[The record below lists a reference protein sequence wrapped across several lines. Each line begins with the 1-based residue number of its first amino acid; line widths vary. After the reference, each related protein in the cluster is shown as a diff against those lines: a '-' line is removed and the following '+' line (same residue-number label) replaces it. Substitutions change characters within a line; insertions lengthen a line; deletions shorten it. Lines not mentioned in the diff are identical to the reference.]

1 MLLQKKTKKALLA
14 LLFLMALQTG
24 FAQNIGIGTTN
35 PNPNALLDISSGS
48 QGLLAPRMDSTSR
61 KNIPATK
68 GLLVYD
74 TTYNSYWFNNGAA
87 WVNMPPA
94 GTGNGSLL
102 YWNGSRWVSLA
113 PGVPG
118 QYLTYNA
125 GGTPIW
131 SGAGTMAISTT
142 AASGITQTAAQSGGS
157 ISTDGGAAITARGV
171 VWSRDP
177 NPTIALATKTND
189 GSGTGTFT
197 SNITGLT
204 AGYTYYVRSYA
215 TNANGTTYGNQI
227 NFVTTAAA
235 GPFTIGQSYGGGI
248 IFYIDGSGQHGL
260 IAAPVDQSAAIRWTP
275 AGVSNPSLTNA
286 AGFAIGTGAAN
297 TTTII
302 NIQGSAPYA
311 ATLCRLYYNGGGFTD
326 WYLPSIF
333 ELNQLFLQR
342 TAVGG
347 FPDPMLSGPNYYWS
361 SSESSTGN
369 AWAIDFNNNTVPTQ
383 TADHKLS
390 YYRVR
395 AVRAF

>member
-14 LLFLMALQTG
+14 LLFLVALQTG
-24 FAQNIGIGTTN
+24 FAQNIGIGTAN
-35 PNPNALLDISSGS
+35 PNPNALLDISSGNK
-48 QGLLAPRMDSTSR
+48 GLLAPRMDSTAR

-74 TTYNSYWFNNGAA
+74 TTYNSYWFSNGTA

-102 YWNGSRWVSLA
+102 YWNGNRWVSLA
-113 PGVPG
+113 PGTPG
-118 QYLTYNA
+118 QYLTYN
-125 GGTPIW
+125 GSGVPIW
-131 SGAGTMAISTT
+131 SGAGTVALSTT

-157 ISTDGGAAITARGV
+157 ISSDGGAAITARGV
-171 VWSRDP
+171 VWSLSP
-177 NPTIALATKTND
+177 NPTVALTTKTND

-197 SNITGLT
+197 SNITGLA

-227 NFVTTAAA
+227 NFVSSAAA

-260 IAAPVDQSAAIRWTP
+260 IAAPADQSTSVRWFP
-275 AGVSNPSLTNA
+275 AGGSNPALTNA
-286 AGFAIGTGAAN
+286 SGFAIGTGAAN

-302 NIQGSAPYA
+302 NAQGNSPYA

-326 WYLPSIF
+326 WHLPSLF
-333 ELNQLFLQR
+333 ELSQLFLQR
-342 TAVGG
+342 AVVGG
-347 FPDPMLSGPNYYWS
+347 FPDPNLSGPNYYWS
-361 SSESSTGN
+361 SSEVDIDE
-369 AWAIDFNNNTVPTQ
+369 AWVIDFNTNTVPTQ
-383 TADHKLS
+383 LPSSKYNTI
-390 YYRVR
+390 RIR

>member
-1 MLLQKKTKKALLA
+1 MFLQKKTTKALLA

-24 FAQNIGIGTTN
+24 FAQNIGIGTTS
-35 PNPNALLDISSGS
+35 PNPNALLDISSGNK
-48 QGLLAPRMDSTSR
+48 GLLAPRMDSTSR

-74 TTYNSYWFNNGAA
+74 TTYNSYWFHNGSA

-94 GTGNGSLL
+94 GTGNGALL

-113 PGVPG
+113 PGAPG

-131 SGAGTMAISTT
+131 SGAGTVALSTT

-157 ISTDGGAAITARGV
+157 ISSDGGATITARGV

-177 NPTIALATKTND
+177 NPTVALSTKTND

-197 SNITGLT
+197 SNITGLA

-215 TNANGTTYGNQI
+215 TNANGTTYGNPI

-260 IAAPVDQSAAIRWTP
+260 IAAPTDQSSSAQWIP
-275 AGVSNPSLTNA
+275 AGATSSVVTNA
-286 AGFAIGTGAAN
+286 TGFAIGTGAAN
-297 TTTII
+297 TSTII
-302 NIQGSAPYA
+302 TVQGNSPYA
-311 ATLCRLYYNGGGFTD
+311 ATNCRLYYNGGGFSD
-326 WYLPSIF
+326 WYLPSLF
-333 ELNQLFLQR
+333 ELNQLYLQR

-347 FPDPMLSGPNYYWS
+347 FPDPNAGPAYYWS
-361 SSESSTGN
+361 SSEISDNNAWMMDFGSSSPNQQSSTKYNGLYIR
-369 AWAIDFNNNTVPTQ
+369 AI
-383 TADHKLS
+383 
-390 YYRVR
+390 
-395 AVRAF
+395 RAF

>member
-14 LLFLMALQTG
+14 LLFWMALQTG
-24 FAQNIGIGTTN
+24 FTQNIGIGTTS
-35 PNPNALLDISSGS
+35 PNPNALLDISSS
-48 QGLLAPRMDSTSR
+48 NKGLLAPRMDSTSR

-68 GLLVYD
+68 GLLLYD
-74 TTYNSYWFNNGAA
+74 TTYNSYWFHTGTA
-87 WVNMPPA
+87 WVNMPSA
-94 GTGNGSLL
+94 GTANGALL

-131 SGAGTMAISTT
+131 SGAGTVAISTT
-142 AASGITQTAAQSGGS
+142 AASGITQTAATSGGS
-157 ISTDGGAAITARGV
+157 ISSDGGAAITARGV

-177 NPTIALATKTND
+177 NPTVALSTKTND
-189 GSGTGTFT
+189 GSGAGTFT

-215 TNANGTTYGNQI
+215 TNANGTTYGNQV
-227 NFVTTAAA
+227 NFVTTATA

-260 IAAPVDQSAAIRWTP
+260 IAAPVDQSSSADWLP
-275 AGVSNPSLTNA
+275 ATTSSGTLVNA
-286 AGFAIGTGAAN
+286 SGFAIGAGAAN

-302 NIQGSAPYA
+302 NAQGNTPYA
-311 ATLCRLYYNGGGFTD
+311 ATICRLYYNGGGFTD
-326 WYLPSIF
+326 WHLPSLF
-333 ELNQLFLQR
+333 ELNQLYLQR

-347 FPDPMLSGPNYYWS
+347 FPDLSFGPVYYWS
-361 SSESSTGN
+361 SSEISANQAWVALFDENGTSQQSFSKSSG
-369 AWAIDFNNNTVPTQ
+369 ARIRAI
-383 TADHKLS
+383 
-390 YYRVR
+390 
-395 AVRAF
+395 RAF